1 MRYIYDTRFLMFLI
15 RICGILEVW
24 LVSLALHRKGT
35 RAVSRV
41 PLHKDRFIGD
51 HLGKQYNNEGGMRRP
66 QLIN

>member
-1 MRYIYDTRFLMFLI
+1 MEAWLI
-15 RICGILEVW
+15 
-24 LVSLALHRKGT
+24 SPTLHRKGT

-51 HLGKQYNNEGGMRRP
+51 HLGKQYNNEGGMRHP